1 MAQIV
6 RLGGTPPAAKRNPAE
21 VAFDRRRGL
30 LIAGLVA
37 VIALALSVIVYVSL
51 PRTPANI
58 VAGPPTPDVSDDSSV
73 FDPKAAAAQQEAR
86 QAQQEKED
94 SAVFGQTQTP
104 SAPVYQYSSR

>member
-6 RLGGTPPAAKRNPAE
+6 RLGSTPRPSARPPAAASVDP
-21 VAFDRRRGL
+21 RRGL
-30 LIAGLVA
+30 LIAALVT

-58 VAGPPTPDVSDDSSV
+58 VAGPPTPDVSDDSAV
-73 FDPKAAAAQQEAR
+73 FDPKVAEVQHQVQ

-94 SAVFGQTQTP
+94 SAVFGQAP